1 MIKGLLQEGGV
12 PSLVQATGIDGRT
25 LGYGT
30 LFRTSHRVLVR
41 SEHAEVARRLLAE
54 IGEAEAEAKAED
66 WDSTANAEHLANAS
80 GRGPRNY
87 GLVGGYARIFFWS
100 LLSFGVVTGI
110 YFLLH
115 G

>member
-1 MIKGLLQEGGV
+1 MIKGLLWEGGV
-12 PSLVQATGIDGRT
+12 PSLVQATGIDGPT

-54 IGEAEAEAKAED
+54 IGEGEAEGED
-66 WDSTANAEHLANAS
+66 WESTANAEHLADAS

-87 GLVGGYARIFFWS
+87 GLIGGYARIFFWS
-100 LLSFGVVTGI
+100 FLSFGVVTGI

>member
-1 MIKGLLQEGGV
+1 MLR
-12 PSLVQATGIDGRT
+12 SLAVCWPKPAKRG
-25 LGYGT
+25 
-30 LFRTSHRVLVR
+30 
-41 SEHAEVARRLLAE
+41 
-54 IGEAEAEAKAED
+54 EAKAED
-66 WDSTANAEHLANAS
+66 WDSTANAEHLADAS

-100 LLSFGVVTGI
+100 FLSFGVVTGI